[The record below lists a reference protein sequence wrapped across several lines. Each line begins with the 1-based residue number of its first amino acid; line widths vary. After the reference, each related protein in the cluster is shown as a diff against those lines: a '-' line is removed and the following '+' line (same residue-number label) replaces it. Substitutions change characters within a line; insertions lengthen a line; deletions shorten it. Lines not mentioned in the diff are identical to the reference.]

1 MFDLTRL
8 NKILGF
14 QTLTE
19 ASSFDSFN
27 NNEAKKWSAK
37 ASLFQNGLHGFAYD
51 LFIPSPPLKQQ
62 S

>member
-14 QTLTE
+14 QALTE
-19 ASSFDSFN
+19 ASSFNSFN
-27 NNEAKKWSAK
+27 NNEAKMSAK

-51 LFIPSPPLKQQ
+51 LFIP
-62 S
+62 